1 MWQNVRRFLSTGMQM
16 LPKLS
21 CHSVGVIVHLGLT
34 FGMQEIMNSMK
45 KYIFVW
51 SWSTYHNPQQINSY
65 IYHTGILYKILSVV
79 YLVNVD
85 IFSNYIFLNAA

>member
-21 CHSVGVIVHLGLT
+21 CHSVGVIVHLGPT

-45 KYIFVW
+45 NTFKKGTQSEWFLLWTKYQLNRCHIMILLYAIW
-51 SWSTYHNPQQINSY
+51 S
-65 IYHTGILYKILSVV
+65 
-79 YLVNVD
+79 
-85 IFSNYIFLNAA
+85 